1 MHSGTKLT
9 NKVYIQGLFCNL
21 FTFKN

>member
-9 NKVYIQGLFCNL
+9 NRVYI
-21 FTFKN
+21 